1 MRKKITSILILTIVA
16 LSISALTFSAAADGA
31 ADQPFMRA
39 ARNSCNL
46 ALGFFRHATADK
58 GGHRANAMSMTSRA
72 IAEINLGIA
81 YDRRHDSDFDAND
94 VVTSDQ
100 PNMIKAKDALKD
112 ARENLEKATDDK
124 GGHRVAALKLVND
137 AIDEAQ
143 RGIDWD
149 RNH

>member
-1 MRKKITSILILTIVA
+1 MRKKIVSIFILSAVIMSVSVLTI
-16 LSISALTFSAAADGA
+16 STS

-39 ARNSCNL
+39 ARNDCNR
-46 ALGFFRHATADK
+46 ALGFFRRATADK
-58 GGHRANAMSMTSRA
+58 GGHKANAMNMTSRA
-72 IAEINLGIA
+72 IAEINLGMA
-81 YDRRHDSDFDAND
+81 YDRNHDSDFDEND
-94 VVTSDQ
+94 VLTSDQ

-112 ARENLEKATDDK
+112 ARSNLEKASEDK
-124 GGHRVAALKLVND
+124 GGHRAAALRLVND

>member
-1 MRKKITSILILTIVA
+1 MRKKITSIFLLSAVIASVSILT
-16 LSISALTFSAAADGA
+16 LSTS

-39 ARNSCNL
+39 ARQEWKR

-58 GGHRANAMSMTSRA
+58 GGHRATAMNLTNRA

-81 YDRRHDSDFDAND
+81 YDRRHDSDLDANEI
-94 VVTSDQ
+94 VTSDQ

-112 ARENLEKATDDK
+112 ARSNLEKASEDK

>member
-1 MRKKITSILILTIVA
+1 MRKKITSFVLLSAVI
-16 LSISALTFSAAADGA
+16 LSISVLTLSTS

-39 ARNSCNL
+39 ARNDCNT

-58 GGHRANAMSMTSRA
+58 GGHRANAMNMTSRA

-81 YDRRHDSDFDAND
+81 YDRRHDSDFDD
-94 VVTSDQ
+94 SDFSPVPDQ
-100 PNMIKAKDALKD
+100 PNMIKAKDALKA
-112 ARENLEKATDDK
+112 ARENLEKATEDK
-124 GGHRVAALKLVND
+124 GGHRAAALRLVND

-149 RNH
+149 RSH

>member
-1 MRKKITSILILTIVA
+1 MRKKITSIFLLSAVIASVSILT
-16 LSISALTFSAAADGA
+16 LSTS

-39 ARNSCNL
+39 ARQDCNR
-46 ALGFFRHATADK
+46 ALGFFRQATADK
-58 GGHRANAMSMTSRA
+58 GGHRATAMNLTNRA

-81 YDRRHDSDFDAND
+81 YDRRHDSDLDANEI
-94 VVTSDQ
+94 VTADQ

-112 ARENLEKATDDK
+112 ARSNLEKASEDK

-149 RNH
+149 RSH